1 MKKTN
6 IDLNSKDNV
15 DIIRNSISGRY
26 QNGYSG
32 GKRIENTGVRNSSPT
47 VFQISRAD
55 DFNFSS
61 NVLPIYYSLSRDPVG
76 YTKKF
81 SNGVKVVLINGDLFL
96 QEDSELIIDNMIIY
110 ASGTIRDFAPKKV
123 KINNSMLIAGKSID
137 LFPEILYIENN
148 PSYNNVEEIKEFIH
162 EYTKKEN

>member
-81 SNGVKVVLINGDLFL
+81 TNGVKVVLINGDLLF
-96 QEDSELIIDNMIIY
+96 QEDSELQIDNTIIY
-110 ASGTIRDFAPKKV
+110 SSGRIYDFSPKSV
-123 KINNSMLIAGKSID
+123 IINNSMLIAGKSID
-137 LFPEILYIENN
+137 LFPELLTIKNN
-148 PSYNNVEEIKEFIH
+148 PDYTNVEEIKGFIH
-162 EYTKKEN
+162 EYTKK